1 MCQRESR
8 LRVGED
14 EIEDHEEQEGRS
26 EAYAGAN
33 QEGPLT
39 RDRSGGKETG
49 DDRSGRRAGDDDQ
62 HQRDEDEDHTAIKQL
77 LFVEVTTVH
86 FENRLEDSREDS
98 ADVGAAPE
106 DANDADENKYS
117 AMLNRGRHKLP
128 DVLGLERALQRT
140 ADVVHHRPLT
150 GGISEKEATDGD
162 QPNDD
167 RHDRGKQGPGHS
179 GGQEGDVVLHHLVNK
194 QVEAGMPMQE
204 VGYKRHRRLP
214 AC

>member
-49 DDRSGRRAGDDDQ
+49 DDRSGRRAGD
-62 HQRDEDEDHTAIKQL
+62 EDEDHTEIKQL

-117 AMLNRGRHKLP
+117 AMLNRGR
-128 DVLGLERALQRT
+128 
-140 ADVVHHRPLT
+140 
-150 GGISEKEATDGD
+150 
-162 QPNDD
+162 
-167 RHDRGKQGPGHS
+167 
-179 GGQEGDVVLHHLVNK
+179 
-194 QVEAGMPMQE
+194 
-204 VGYKRHRRLP
+204 
-214 AC
+214 